1 MVSVKVGHADL
12 ASATTFDVES
22 MVAHPNYEKTRMGPI
37 NDIALIKLS
46 EHLEF
51 DEKIAPICL
60 PQNHTEDD
68 LVDEDKTLLV
78 VAGWGTTENDTSS
91 DKLLELFLEYKKS
104 AVCESDFQSQ
114 VSK

>member
-1 MVSVKVGHADL
+1 
-12 ASATTFDVES
+12 
-22 MVAHPNYEKTRMGPI
+22 MGPI

-60 PQNHTEDD
+60 PKNHSEDD

-104 AVCESDFQSQ
+104 AVCESEFQSQ
-114 VSK
+114 VSSYWFSRLTYNIFSFDILHSVKVH